1 MPSAWCTV
9 NSKRA
14 KRCTIPILADKYPE
28 EELVDYN
35 QTARAQDIWV
45 IRNQLYPEEQDRFD
59 RQPETQNVQLVEIAQ
74 RHLTLQKLPIG
85 NPNLIPKR
93 QFIQKKTH
101 GRADARGLTGPEL
114 ADRALVVKEQG
125 EQQQH

>member
-1 MPSAWCTV
+1 
-9 NSKRA
+9 
-14 KRCTIPILADKYPE
+14 
-28 EELVDYN
+28 LVDYN

-74 RHLTLQKLPIG
+74 RHLTLQTLPIG
-85 NPNLIPKR
+85 NPDLIPKR

-101 GRADARGLTGPEL
+101 GRADARGLTEPEL
-114 ADRALVVKEQG
+114 ADRALVVKEPG
-125 EQQQH
+125 EQRQH